1 MRLLKISKRNKKA
14 MPYRTVSS
22 EKTGRTSYAAL
33 EMGSPKPYNTLCRK
47 MKKKGSQRREIP
59 FFSGSRAGVGAMEHR
74 LVSSGFIPFGDVL
87 SLLLL

>member
-1 MRLLKISKRNKKA
+1 

-47 MKKKGSQRREIP
+47 MKSHN
-59 FFSGSRAGVGAMEHR
+59 HR
-74 LVSSGFIPFGDVL
+74 LSRWL
-87 SLLLL
+87 EEAL